1 MRTPHSGVTRASAR
15 VRHTGPRTDPLSL
28 QLARGENSALGVTR
42 DLHRRLLLAAL
53 LAVTAAC
60 SGGQDTAGPTVEI
73 RMQTVTDG
81 PDGAS
86 IEVGGLTA
94 EDLNA
99 LRAAGLRDDEWAA
112 LLRVT
117 VAREDDDGELE
128 IPPVLGSHAIGD
140 DGLLRFSPMFPFD
153 PGRPY
158 SVRFDPSRLPGQE
171 ASLLEPIVAVVS
183 LPKPDVEP
191 TTVVDRIF
199 PSGDRLPE
207 NQLKLYLHFSAPMSN
222 VDGLEYLSLR
232 DSRGRE
238 IEEVFLPLG
247 TEFWDLDHVRYT
259 VFFDPGRVKQG
270 LELNERLGRPLQ
282 EGGTY
287 TLVVDPA
294 WPDAEGNPLRA
305 PYEKRFTVGPAD
317 LTPLDTATWRL
328 RVPASGSTQRLVV
341 SMPEPLDH
349 ALMRRAIS
357 VEDETGQRVDGE
369 VEVGNWETRWTLTPS
384 QPWAAGAYSLVA
396 LSILEDLAGNKIGTR
411 FEIDVFEQV
420 DRTTTGEQLRIPFEI
435 R

>member
-1 MRTPHSGVTRASAR
+1 MHRSSSGVTRASTR
-15 VRHTGPRTDPLSL
+15 PRHTGPHTLPLL
-28 QLARGENSALGVTR
+28 RGPLPA
-42 DLHRRLLLAAL
+42 LLAAL
-53 LAVTAAC
+53 LVVTAAC
-60 SGGQDTAGPTVEI
+60 SGFGGPDTTTPTLEI
-73 RMQTVTDG
+73 RMQDS
-81 PDGAS
+81 PEGAS

-99 LRAAGLRDDEWAA
+99 LRAAGLGDDEWVE

-117 VAREDDDGELE
+117 VAREDDDGGLEL
-128 IPPVLGSHAIGD
+128 PPVLGSYTID
-140 DGLLRFSPMFPFD
+140 DDRVLRFNPMFPFD

-158 SVRFDPSRLPGQE
+158 AVRFDPTRLPGRE
-171 ASLLEPIVAVVS
+171 SAAIDPIVAVMA

-191 TTVVDRIF
+191 TTVVDRVF

-222 VDGLEYLSLR
+222 GDGLEYLSLR
-232 DSRGRE
+232 DARGRAV
-238 IEEVFLPLG
+238 EEVFLPLG
-247 TEFWDLDHVRYT
+247 TEFWDRDHLRYT

-270 LELNERLGRPLQ
+270 LELNERLGRPLW
-282 EGGTY
+282 EGETY
-287 TLVVDPA
+287 TLVVDPT
-294 WPDAEGNPLRA
+294 WPDAEGNPLQA

-317 LTPLDTATWRL
+317 TTPLDTATWRL

-349 ALMRRAIS
+349 ALMRRAIG
-357 VEDETGQRVDGE
+357 VEDEAGRRVNGE
-369 VEVGNWETRWTLTPS
+369 VEIGNWETRWTLTPS

-396 LSILEDLAGNKIGTR
+396 SSILEDLAGNTIGKP

-420 DRTTTGEQLRIPFEI
+420 EETTTGAQFRIPFDI

>member
-1 MRTPHSGVTRASAR
+1 MHRSSSGVTRACTR
-15 VRHTGPRTDPLSL
+15 PRYTGPRTLPLL
-28 QLARGENSALGVTR
+28 RGPLPA
-42 DLHRRLLLAAL
+42 LLAAL
-53 LAVTAAC
+53 LVVTAAC
-60 SGGQDTAGPTVEI
+60 SGFGGPDTTALTLEI
-73 RMQTVTDG
+73 RMQDS
-81 PDGAS
+81 PEGAS

-99 LRAAGLRDDEWAA
+99 LRAAGLGDDEWVE

-117 VAREDDDGELE
+117 VAREDDDGGLEL
-128 IPPVLGSHAIGD
+128 PPVLGSYTID
-140 DGLLRFSPMFPFD
+140 DDRVLRFNPMFPFD

-158 SVRFDPSRLPGQE
+158 AVRFDPTRLPGRE
-171 ASLLEPIVAVVS
+171 SAAIDPIVAVMA

-191 TTVVDRIF
+191 TTVVDRVF

-232 DSRGRE
+232 DARGRAV
-238 IEEVFLPLG
+238 EEVFLPLG
-247 TEFWDLDHVRYT
+247 TEFWDRDHLRYT

-270 LELNERLGRPLQ
+270 LELNERLGRPLR
-282 EGGTY
+282 EGETY
-287 TLVVDPA
+287 TLVVDPT
-294 WPDAEGNPLRA
+294 WPDAEGNPLQA

-317 LTPLDTATWRL
+317 TTPLDTATWRL

-349 ALMRRAIS
+349 ALMRRAIG
-357 VEDETGQRVDGE
+357 VEDEAGRRVNGE
-369 VEVGNWETRWTLTPS
+369 VEIGNWETRWTLTPS

-396 LSILEDLAGNKIGTR
+396 SSILEDLAGNTIGKP

-420 DRTTTGEQLRIPFEI
+420 EETTTGAQFRIPFDI